1 MSEIAFADT
10 NLFLRFFT
18 DDVPKQADAV
28 ERLLQQAKKGKVTLL
43 ANELVIAEVVWV
55 LESSY
60 QLDRETIRKCVVGV
74 LNTPGVKVTSSDL
87 IIQAIDIYVAK
98 NIDFIDAYNTC
109 WMKANSI
116 KVAYTF
122 DYKHFSRVDGIEA
135 KVPQ

>member
-18 DDVPKQADAV
+18 DDVPKQVDAV
-28 ERLLQQAKKGKVTLL
+28 ERLFQQAKKGKIALL
-43 ANELVIAEVVWV
+43 TNELVIAEVVWV

-60 QLDRETIRKCVVGV
+60 QLDRGTIRKCVVGI
-74 LNTPGVKVTSSDL
+74 LNTPGVKVASSDL
-87 IIQAIDIYVAK
+87 IMQAIDIYVAK

-109 WMKANSI
+109 WMKTNNI

-122 DYKHFSRVDGIEA
+122 DRKHFSRVDGIEVQ
-135 KVPQ
+135 VPQ